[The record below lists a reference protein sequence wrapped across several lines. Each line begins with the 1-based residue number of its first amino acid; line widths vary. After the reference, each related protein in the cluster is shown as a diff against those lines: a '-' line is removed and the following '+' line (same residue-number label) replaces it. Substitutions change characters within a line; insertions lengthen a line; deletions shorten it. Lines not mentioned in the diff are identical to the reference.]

1 MAKGLSYLLGLLLLA
16 AADTSWGQKAPNW
29 RGYKAATGLPS
40 PVCSSVTIAPHGKVL
55 VTHPG
60 ISNITELDGY
70 SVNRFPAPS
79 PLKNR
84 VYESPAGQL
93 WTVVPEGLLDFK
105 NGAWTLH
112 VVRDIVA
119 ESKGGPFRSPD
130 PVPLCPVRQGLVL
143 FLLPD
148 RLAELDCPD
157 ASHSRTIVLRL
168 ARQTQLGS
176 FTGLCPAR
184 GDGGEGGLWVGGAR
198 GLAKA
203 PGPTRNLKP
212 ASEWR
217 EYPFPAPQQ
226 IQDLREL
233 HEDKNGNITAIAE
246 STQTHQKVIVHFNG
260 QQWTIDPATAEK
272 LRFAWR
278 GPDGT
283 CWAANPNTLFQ
294 YQPGATEM
302 TEYEDIT
309 ARAYNDLAI
318 EPGGSFWLATSDG
331 LYRYAALAWR
341 SPAAAQKINT
351 PIRCLTMDNDGRLW
365 FISGNLL
372 HSIHGDHHEEFS
384 FPAGNGRRFQAAR
397 ALVPLKNGTLLLNA
411 AGQLARFEPASTN
424 FCLLPAKES
433 GALCKVLGTLKDG
446 AVCVQT
452 SVPAGTNQSCHLEI
466 SSDGTSFTPFS
477 DAPPQEIFGGDLT
490 VLFAAQNGDV
500 WLSGEQGTAWFH
512 DSKWRV
518 FFSTDQT
525 TPRAALGFAEVGDG
539 RAWCATEDR
548 IWEFDGRNWTVVRG
562 GFEPVNGMVRTRDG
576 SVWTA
581 ASSGLYRYIPAHN
594 AWVEAGTEEGL
605 PSADIREVFEDRSGR
620 LWAGTGRGLSFYDPE
635 ADRDPPLTRIR
646 ELTETGRKVRE
657 GGTIAL
663 SFNMSQDKWNYT
675 LPARLLFSYQLDT
688 NEWTRFSEETSESF
702 PDLPPGM
709 HYLSVRAMDRNGN
722 IEAKVAR
729 YEFEVVLPWYKETR
743 LLLIALAGM
752 AGALF
757 FAGLAF
763 NRHQRLLHSYA
774 EVEKKVAERTRE
786 LEIAH
791 LELVHSQKM
800 TALGTLAAGI
810 AHDFNNIL
818 SIIQGSAQIIED
830 NLENAQKVR
839 TRVDR
844 IKTVV
849 EQGAGI
855 VKAMLGFSRDSGQVS
870 AQCDI
875 NAVVENTIKLL
886 GDRFLREVQVTFD
899 PAPSLPTLAAPKDFI
914 QQMLLN
920 FIFNAAESMN
930 GRKRIILAT
939 GLVDKLPANLVLAP
953 AKAETYVTIAVR
965 DFGCG
970 IPPANLPRI
979 FEPFF
984 TTKAL
989 SARRGTGLGLSM
1001 VYQLAGKMEAG
1012 LTVESALDK
1021 GSTFTLILAAR
1032 TSTPTQRPE
1041 TS

>member
-1 MAKGLSYLLGLLLLA
+1 MAKGLSYLLGALLLGA
-16 AADTSWGQKAPNW
+16 AGTSWGQKAPNW
-29 RGYKAATGLPS
+29 RGYKAVNGLPS
-40 PVCSSVTIAPHGKVL
+40 PVCSSVTIAPRGKVL

-60 ISNITELDGY
+60 ISDITELDGY
-70 SVNRFPAPS
+70 SVKRIPAPN

-105 NGAWTLH
+105 SGAWSLH
-112 VVRDIVA
+112 VVPEILA
-119 ESKGGPFRSPD
+119 ESRAGPFRPPD
-130 PVPLCPVRQGLVL
+130 PVPLYPVRQGLVL

-148 RLAELDCPD
+148 RLVEFDCTDPN
-157 ASHSRTIVLRL
+157 HSRTRVLGL
-168 ARQTQLGS
+168 ARQTRLGS

-184 GDGGEGGLWVGGAR
+184 GDGGEGGLWVAGAR
-198 GLAKA
+198 GLAKV
-203 PGPTRNLKP
+203 PGPTRNLK
-212 ASEWR
+212 AQGEWR
-217 EYPFPAPQQ
+217 EYPFSAPQQ
-226 IQDLREL
+226 IADLREA

-246 STQTHQKVIVHFNG
+246 SAQTHQKLIVHFDG
-260 QQWTIDPATAEK
+260 QQWAPDTAIAEK

-294 YQPGATEM
+294 YQAGGTEM

-309 ARAYNDLAI
+309 ARAYNDLAV
-318 EPGGSFWLATSDG
+318 EPGGGFWLATSDG
-331 LYRYAALAWR
+331 LFRYAALAWR
-341 SPAAAQKINT
+341 TPAGAQRINS
-351 PIRCLTMDNDGRLW
+351 PIRCLTMDNDGRFW
-365 FISGNLL
+365 FISGSLL
-372 HSIHGDHHEEFS
+372 HSIHADHHEEFP
-384 FPAGNGRRFQAAR
+384 FPGGNGRRLQAAR
-397 ALVPLKNGTLLLNA
+397 ALVPLKNGTLLINA
-411 AGQLARFEPASTN
+411 GGRLARFEPATGFS
-424 FCLLPAKES
+424 FLPAKES
-433 GALCKVLGTLKDG
+433 GARCTILGMLRDG

-452 SVPAGTNQSCHLEI
+452 SVPAGTNQSYHLEI
-466 SSDGTSFTPFS
+466 STDGSNFKPFS
-477 DAPPQEIFGGDLT
+477 DAPSQEIFGGELT

-512 DSKWRV
+512 DKKWRV
-518 FFSTDQT
+518 FSSNDQST
-525 TPRAALGFAEVGDG
+525 PKAALGFAEVGDG
-539 RAWCATEDR
+539 KVWCATEDR
-548 IWEFDGRNWTVVRG
+548 IWEFDGRDWPVVRG
-562 GFEPVNGMVRTRDG
+562 GLESVNGMVRTRDG
-576 SVWTA
+576 SVWVA
-581 ASSGLYRYIPAHN
+581 ASSGMYRYMPAHN
-594 AWVEAGTEEGL
+594 AWVENGTEEGL
-605 PSADIREVFEDRSGR
+605 PSADVREVFEDPGGR
-620 LWAGTGRGLSFYDPE
+620 LWAGTGRGLSLYDSE

-646 ELTETGRKVRE
+646 ELTETGRKVQE

-663 SFNMSQDKWNYT
+663 SFNTSQDKWNYT
-675 LPARLLFSYQLDT
+675 LPSRLLFSYQLDT
-688 NEWTRFSEETSESF
+688 NEWTRFSGEANGVSF
-702 PDLPPGM
+702 PDQPSGR
-709 HYLSVRAMDRNGN
+709 HHLSVRAMDRNGN
-722 IEAKVAR
+722 IEAKAAG
-729 YEFEVVLPWYKETR
+729 YDFEVILPWYKETR
-743 LLLIALAGM
+743 LVLIALAGL

-763 NRHQRLLHSYA
+763 NRHQRLVHSYA
-774 EVEKKVAERTRE
+774 EVEQKVAERTRE

-791 LELVHSQKM
+791 RELLHSQKM

-855 VKAMLGFSRDSGQVS
+855 VKAMLGFSRDSGPES

-875 NAVVENTIKLL
+875 NAVVEDTIKLL
-886 GDRFLREVQVTFD
+886 GDRFLRDVQVTFD
-899 PAPSLPTLAAPKDFI
+899 PAPSLPSLAASKDFI

-920 FIFNAAESMN
+920 FIFNAAESTT

-939 GLVDKLPANLVLAP
+939 GLVDKLAADPVLAP

-970 IPPANLPRI
+970 IAAANLPRI

-984 TTKAL
+984 TTKAF
-989 SARRGTGLGLSM
+989 STRRGTGLGLSM
-1001 VYQLAGKMEAG
+1001 VYQLASKMGAG
-1012 LTVESALDK
+1012 LTVESALEQ
-1021 GSTFTLILAAR
+1021 GSTFTLILAVPH
-1032 TSTPTQRPE
+1032 STPI
-1041 TS
+1041 

>member
-1 MAKGLSYLLGLLLLA
+1 MAKGLSCLLGALLLA
-16 AADTSWGQKAPNW
+16 VVETSWGQKAPNW
-29 RGYKAATGLPS
+29 SAYKLGNGLPS

-55 VTHPG
+55 VTHPA
-60 ISNITELDGY
+60 ISKITELDGY
-70 SVNRFPAPS
+70 SVKSVPAPG
-79 PLKNR
+79 PLRNR

-105 NGAWTLH
+105 NGAWSLH
-112 VVRDIVA
+112 EVPEIAA
-119 ESKGGPFRSPD
+119 ESKAGPFRPPD
-130 PVPLCPVRQGLVL
+130 PVPLYPVRQGLVL

-157 ASHSRTIVLRL
+157 PYHAHTLVLRL

-176 FTGLCPAR
+176 FTDLCPAR
-184 GDGGEGGLWVGGAR
+184 GDGGEGGLWIAGAR

-203 PGPTRNLKP
+203 PGPTRNLK
-212 ASEWR
+212 AESQWR
-217 EYPFPAPQQ
+217 EYLFPAGLQ
-226 IQDLREL
+226 IQDLRQL

-246 STQTHQKVIVHFNG
+246 SAQTRQKLIVHFDG
-260 QQWTIDPATAEK
+260 RQWTLDSATAEK

-283 CWAANPNTLFQ
+283 CWAANASTLFQ
-294 YQPGATEM
+294 YQAGGVEM

-318 EPGGSFWLATSDG
+318 EPGGAFWLATSDG
-331 LYRYAALAWR
+331 LFRYAPLAWR
-341 SPAAAQKINT
+341 SPAGVQKIDS

-365 FISGNLL
+365 FISGNVL
-372 HSIHGDHHEEFS
+372 HSIHAGHHEEFP
-384 FPAGNGRRFQAAR
+384 FPAVNGRRLQAAR

-411 AGQLARFEPASTN
+411 GGQLARFEPGAGFS
-424 FCLLPAKES
+424 FLAFKES
-433 GALCKVLGTLKDG
+433 GARCKVLGMLKDG

-452 SVPAGTNQSCHLEI
+452 SAPAGTNLLYRLEV
-466 SSDGTSFTPFS
+466 SSDGSEFEPFP
-477 DAPPQEIFGGDLT
+477 DAPPPEIFGGALT
-490 VLFAAQNGDV
+490 AFFTAQNGEI

-512 DSKWRV
+512 ENKWRV
-518 FFSTDQT
+518 FVSNDQT

-539 RAWCATEDR
+539 KVWCATEDR
-548 IWEFDGRNWTVVRG
+548 IWEFDGRNWPVIRG
-562 GFEPVNGMVRTRDG
+562 GFEPINGMVRAHDG
-576 SVWTA
+576 SVWVA
-581 ASSGLYRYIPAHN
+581 ASSGLYRYIPARN
-594 AWVEAGTEEGL
+594 AWVENGTEEGL
-605 PSADIREVFEDRSGR
+605 PSADIRELFEDRSGR
-620 LWAGTGRGLSFYDPE
+620 LWAGTGHGLSFYDPE

-646 ELTETGRKVRE
+646 ELTETGGKVRE

-663 SFNMSQDKWNYT
+663 SFNLSQDKWNYT
-675 LPARLLFSYQLDT
+675 LPSRLLFSYQLDT
-688 NEWTRFSEETSESF
+688 KEWTRFSEEASESF
-702 PDLPPGM
+702 ADQPAGA

-722 IEAKVAR
+722 TEAKVAR

-743 LLLIALAGM
+743 LVLIALAGM

-763 NRHQRLLHSYA
+763 NRHQRLLRSYA
-774 EVEKKVAERTRE
+774 EVEKKVAQRTRE

-791 LELVHSQKM
+791 RELVHSQKM

-830 NLENAQKVR
+830 NLENTQKVR

-870 AQCDI
+870 TRCDI
-875 NAVVENTIKLL
+875 NAVVEDTIKLL
-886 GDRFLREVQVTFD
+886 GDRFLREVQVDFH
-899 PAPSLPTLAAPKDFI
+899 PAPSLPTLAASKDFI

-920 FIFNAAESMN
+920 FIFNAAESMT

-939 GLVDKLPANLVLAP
+939 GLADTLPADLVLAP
-953 AKAETYVTIAVR
+953 AKAPTYVTIAVR

-970 IPPANLPRI
+970 IAPANLPRI

-984 TTKAL
+984 TTKAF
-989 SARRGTGLGLSM
+989 STRRGTGLGLSM
-1001 VYQLAGKMEAG
+1001 VYQLASKMHAG
-1012 LTVESALDK
+1012 LTVESVLDK
-1021 GSTFTLILAAR
+1021 GSTFTVILAAL
-1032 TSTPTQRPE
+1032 TSTPTPE